1 MTLRD
6 DLNHALQTLA
16 DANSGISLT
25 ELDDDG
31 QAQLTVTV
39 PAALTK
45 LHDNQLVIDVRLAA
59 SDDDDAFTLST
70 PLLAITSFP
79 PEAKLMESMLRLN
92 FDDSLRGRVSMAI
105 ADAGE
110 IDVLVGMCHWTLDS
124 ITPDQFA
131 QLYKR
136 YLMGVIDLI
145 DELNEQSR
153 GLRSVRQLHEG
164 RPD

>member
-6 DLNHALQTLA
+6 DLNHALKTLA

-31 QAQLTVTV
+31 QAQLTISV
-39 PAALTK
+39 PATLTQ
-45 LHDNQLVIDVRLAA
+45 LHDNQLVIDVRLAD
-59 SDDDDAFTLST
+59 SNDAFTLST

-79 PEAKLMESMLRLN
+79 PESKLMEAVLRLN
-92 FDDSLRGRVSMAI
+92 FDDSLMGRVSMAI
-105 ADAGE
+105 ADVGE
-110 IDVLVGMCHWTLDS
+110 MDVLVGMSHWTLDS
-124 ITPDQFA
+124 ITPQQFA
-131 QLYKR
+131 QFYKR

-153 GLRSVRQLHEG
+153 GLRSLRQLHKG
-164 RPD
+164 RSD